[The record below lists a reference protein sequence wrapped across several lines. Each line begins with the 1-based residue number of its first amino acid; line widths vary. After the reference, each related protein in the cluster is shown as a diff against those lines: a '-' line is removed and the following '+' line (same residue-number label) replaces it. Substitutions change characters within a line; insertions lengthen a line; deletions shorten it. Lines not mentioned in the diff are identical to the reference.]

1 MGTAAKCGVLE
12 LCRLAVW
19 DRDLGVKAIWTGRVA
34 LPQHGGVLVDKSCLF
49 WPQSWAGQPE
59 GLMGRVSFLQNATRV
74 GCGEDAGGPGATA
87 AS

>member
-19 DRDLGVKAIWTGRVA
+19 DRDLGVKAIWGGRGA
-34 LPQHGGVLVDKSCLF
+34 LPQNGGVWWTNPAFSGPK
-49 WPQSWAGQPE
+49 AGQGSLR
-59 GLMGRVSFLQNATRV
+59 GLVGRVSFLQNATRV
-74 GCGEDAGGPGATA
+74 GCGEDAGGLGATA